1 MKKLL
6 LALLVGTAAAP
17 AARAQATPDADAPA
31 KPAPPA
37 PAPRPANRTSVG
49 LKGGYSLS
57 SITGDGASVLP
68 NAANLPSFHVGA
80 YGQLGINKF
89 ASVQVELLYA
99 RRGYRTTLGSTA
111 AYNTRLNYLDLP
123 VLFVGNLTPNLSFH
137 VGPQA
142 SVLLNVARDGANV
155 PLDSRYQRFALG
167 GVGGLEYR
175 VGPAR
180 LGARYNLS
188 FSRLYEQDANVQYN
202 SGAVFLSNNN
212 IYTRSLELY
221 LGYGFGN

>member
-6 LALLVGTAAAP
+6 LALLVGAAAAP
-17 AARAQATPDADAPA
+17 AARAQADADTPA

-37 PAPRPANRTSVG
+37 PAPRAATRTSVG

-57 SITGDGASVLP
+57 SIAGDGASALP
-68 NAANLPSFHVGA
+68 NADRLPAFHLGA
-80 YGQLGINKF
+80 YGQLGLNRF

-99 RRGYRTTLGSTA
+99 RRGYRTTLGSAT

-142 SVLLNVARDGANV
+142 SLLLNVARDGANV
-155 PLDSRYQRFALG
+155 SLDSRYQRVALG

-175 VGPAR
+175 VGTAR

-212 IYTRSLELY
+212 IYTRSLEVY
-221 LGYGFGN
+221 LGFGFGQ

>member
-17 AARAQATPDADAPA
+17 AARAQAPDVPA

-37 PAPRPANRTSVG
+37 PAPRPTSRTSIG

-57 SITGDGASVLP
+57 SITGEGASALP
-68 NAANLPSFHVGA
+68 DAARLPAFHLGA
-80 YGQLGINKF
+80 YGQLGLNKF

-99 RRGYRTTLGSTA
+99 RRGYRTTLGTTD

-123 VLFVGNLTPNLSFH
+123 VLFVGNITPNLSFH

-142 SVLLNVARDGANV
+142 SLLLNVARDGANV
-155 PLDSRYQRFALG
+155 SLDSRYQRFALG

-175 VGPAR
+175 LGPAR

-188 FSRLYEQDANVQYN
+188 FSRLYEQNANVQYN
-202 SGAVFLSNNN
+202 SGAVFLSDNN
-212 IYTRSLELY
+212 IYTRSLEVY
-221 LGYGFGN
+221 LGFGIGN

>member
-1 MKKLL
+1 MKKFL

-17 AARAQATPDADAPA
+17 AARAQADADAPA
-31 KPAPPA
+31 KPTPLA

-49 LKGGYSLS
+49 LKAGYSLS
-57 SITGDGASVLP
+57 SITGDGASALP
-68 NAANLPSFHVGA
+68 NADRLPAFHLGA
-80 YGQLGINKF
+80 YGQLGLNKF

-99 RRGYRTTLGSTA
+99 RRGYRTTLGSPD
-111 AYNTRLNYLDLP
+111 AYTTRLNYLDLP
-123 VLFVGNLTPNLSFH
+123 VLFVGNITPNLSFH

-142 SVLLNVARDGANV
+142 SVLLDVARDGATV

-175 VGPAR
+175 VGNAR

-188 FSRLYEQDANVQYN
+188 FSRLYQQDANVQYN
-202 SGAVFLSNNN
+202 SGAVYLSNNN
-212 IYTRSLELY
+212 IYTRSLEVY
-221 LGYGFGN
+221 LGFGIGN